1 MAAEPCYER
10 IGKLI
15 YGVQRLGGLDALRA
29 LETRPGVAP
38 VLAASAG
45 QLAERYDTFMKRMDE
60 KAALD
65 GPEVEE
71 ILRGTPELLAAL
83 AAGLRQGEGR
93 SG

>member
-1 MAAEPCYER
+1 MAS
-10 IGKLI
+10 
-15 YGVQRLGGLDALRA
+15 
-29 LETRPGVAP
+29 
-38 VLAASAG
+38 SAR
-45 QLAERYDTFMKRMDE
+45 QLAERYETFIKRMDE

-83 AAGLRQGEGR
+83 VEGCAWGAGR